1 MKPPTE
7 CKQIIVG
14 VTGASGAIYA
24 RRLIEC
30 LCDADAAVHLVVTPN
45 GKRLLSDE
53 LGLAEV
59 SVRTLLGRDCDRVTI
74 HPYRD
79 VGSVIGSGSFRTDGM
94 IVCPCSGNTLAA
106 IAAGLAGNLLDRAA
120 AVTLKEGRR
129 LVLVPREM
137 PLSRI
142 ELQNALRLSEAGAII
157 CPASP
162 GFYMLPTTIEDLVDF
177 VVGKLLDLMNVPH
190 QLNTRWAD
198 RLETTAKPRGEPRS
212 HPRSESGAGSA
223 TLPGQAPPR
232 SE

>member
-1 MKPPTE
+1 MKPPSDA
-7 CKQIIVG
+7 KQIIVG

-30 LCDADAAVHLVVTPN
+30 LCDAGATVHLVVTPN

-59 SVRTLLGRDCDRVTI
+59 SVRTLLGRDCDRIII

-79 VGSVIGSGSFRTDGM
+79 VGSVIGSGSFRTNGM

-129 LVLVPREM
+129 LILVPREM
-137 PLSRI
+137 PMNRI

-177 VVGKLLDLMNVPH
+177 VVGKLLDLVDVAH

-198 RLETTAKPRGEPRS
+198 RLETPAI
-212 HPRSESGAGSA
+212 HSGNR
-223 TLPGQAPPR
+223 PPT
-232 SE
+232 